1 MKITTRLPHPA
12 DLAAR
17 KALAKMPPAPLS
29 RVLAQAKA
37 GEFWRKSH
45 SSKIGSQSK
54 AA

>member
-1 MKITTRLPHPA
+1 LPHPG
-12 DLAAR
+12 DVAAR

-37 GEFWRKSH
+37 GELWRKSY
-45 SSKIGSQSK
+45 SSKIGSESK